1 MDNLFS
7 KESELLK
14 SLDEHFKKVKAIQKL
29 PQYAEFLKYKEE
41 LDLFKDFI
49 NNKRVEKTHALID
62 ELIEENS
69 DLIETWLNRIR
80 NLERKLSDS
89 AWRRHETFCSS
100 NIMNHIWKVAKKY
113 GTPTQAQDM
122 FDQEAF
128 TLGRYTIAMYSGQ
141 GEYGYAVYVN
151 KRIF

>member
-41 LDLFKDFI
+41 LDQFKEFINLKRIEKTRKFIESIIDNDMKVKDFLG
-49 NNKRVEKTHALID
+49 RVKNLEKT
-62 ELIEENS
+62 
-69 DLIETWLNRIR
+69 
-80 NLERKLSDS
+80 LSDS
-89 AWRRHETFCSS
+89 AWKRHESFCSS
-100 NIMNHIWKVAKKY
+100 NIMDHVWQVVKKY
-113 GTPTQAQDM
+113 GHPVATQDM

-128 TLGRYTIAMYSGQ
+128 MIGKYTMAIYSGQ
-141 GEYGYAVYVN
+141 GEYGYSISIN